1 MHRLA
6 LLAAVFATVAV
17 SAQEPSPLATHDPLC
32 TGHEGPRAIVE
43 VTGFKDRTGQ
53 LRVEL
58 YPATAGDFLA
68 PGRKLIAEGKTFVRI
83 DIPMPQDGD
92 ASVCMP
98 LPELGNYA
106 MAILHDRNAS
116 GRLDP
121 FSDGYGFPNN
131 PRLGY
136 KKPNVSVA
144 TIAAETPVTEIL
156 VRLNYWNGFSARPI
170 SSGEE

>member
-1 MHRLA
+1 MFRRVIVA
-6 LLAAVFATVAV
+6 VLLAAADVG
-17 SAQEPSPLATHDPLC
+17 AQEPGPLAIHDPLC
-32 TGHEGPRAIVE
+32 TGHEGPRARVD
-43 VTGFKDRTGQ
+43 VTGFKDRNGQ

-58 YPATAGDFLA
+58 YPATAADFLA
-68 PGRKLIAEGKTFVRI
+68 PGRKLIAEGKVFIRI
-83 DIPMPQDGD
+83 DIPMPEEGD

-98 LPELGNYA
+98 LPQVGSYA

-136 KKPNVSVA
+136 KKPDVSAA
-144 TIAAETPVTEIL
+144 TFTAEAPVTDIR